1 MQNFLFYRKL
11 AIACSLI
18 IEKSIIIILLAL
30 KIAPL
35 MKYLTTIIISVFC
48 VLLLSG
54 QLVFAETALVSEKKL
69 QEKIKAVENLND
81 LDEQAKANL
90 FEIYSKTLDYLD
102 DIKTNKEMIRKYQ
115 DAIKNSPAKIKKLKK
130 QLAKLE
136 KHLEKHLE
144 KATAPADLE
153 KSTRGHP
160 LAELEQKLSSQSA
173 NLAAIE
179 AKNSDLGQRLNS
191 ETDSAPE
198 IRKQLI
204 ENNHELEQILEDKK
218 LLAAGVSSEQKKSAQ
233 WLLDAHVAALRSK
246 TKMLDLQLTSQPV
259 RVQRLK
265 LKKELSDHELKTM
278 RGKVQFLE
286 QQVDFKRSSEV
297 KKTQEIT
304 REEEKKA
311 QGKHPLIQSIAKL
324 NTELSEA
331 ISIRSKQLGE
341 LEAGDDKV
349 NKESKRLIEEQAS
362 TKRKLEIAGLN
373 HILGQVLLE
382 QKKALPDSKHYQKNL
397 KKREN
402 LLAESS
408 LQHLQYQE
416 ELRKLKHKKEYRAE
430 LMQSLPPEEQETIK
444 DDLKELLKTRRK
456 LLEKAI
462 SIDESYLQAIG
473 NLDFAEKKLLKIAN
487 SYSQLLD
494 EHLFWLRNASILNL
508 DNLKDIPRQVI
519 FFLSPSQL
527 LGFSNDFIYMVKNS
541 VNVLPVVFLIV
552 FLLIRKRR
560 IRALLINT
568 GHKTRKISHDSLLH
582 TVKAILYTFLL
593 AAPAP
598 VLVWLA
604 SRQLATT
611 PDLSNFSYSVANGLS
626 IIVSPLFSL
635 SFFRSMCIPGGLSEV
650 HFKWDEQLISGLR
663 KEMGRLMM
671 TFLPA
676 IFITAVLI
684 SSNENNVNSG
694 LGRLALF
701 VTLIT
706 FMIFFYR
713 LLKPESGFLYSVAS
727 KNPQGMFARYQRFWY
742 FLGLA
747 LVSGLIILAFIGY
760 VYTAGQLTASLIY
773 TLWFI
778 FALTVL
784 QQLSVRWLILTRRKF
799 ALKQAYEKRKAMQKQ
814 KQVQDDLDEENE
826 HIPDIEEPEID
837 MVSLSKETNKL
848 LNFVLFLLGVSGLI
862 AIWADVLPALGIF
875 EKVVLW
881 HHNGIVDGT
890 EKMLP
895 ITLWD
900 LMFSILIAIVTIV
913 GAKRLPAIVEILL
926 LQNTA
931 MESGNR
937 YTITTLINYTIMGI
951 GLFSIFN
958 IMGADWARFQWL
970 FAALSVG
977 IGFGLQE
984 IVANFISGLII
995 LFERPIRVG
1004 DYVSVGE
1011 NEGVV
1016 SRIQIRATTIMT
1028 RDRKELLVPNKEF
1041 ITGQLLNWS
1050 LSDPTTRLIIPVGV
1064 AYGSDIPKAKEL
1076 LIEAARENERVLS
1089 EPNPRVVFF
1098 NFGDNTLD
1106 LQLRCFI
1113 GDVDYRLNTISE
1125 INEVINEKFTA
1136 ANISI
1141 AFPQRDIHLD
1151 ISQPIDIRLQ
1161 GQTL

>member
-1 MQNFLFYRKL
+1 
-11 AIACSLI
+11 
-18 IEKSIIIILLAL
+18 
-30 KIAPL
+30 
-35 MKYLTTIIISVFC
+35 MKYHTM
-48 VLLLSG
+48 
-54 QLVFAETALVSEKKL
+54 LVFYVFSIFLLVTHTAFADTSLVSEKKL
-69 QEKIKAVENLND
+69 EDKIKAVENIKD
-81 LDEQAKANL
+81 MDEQTKTNL
-90 FEIYSKTLDYLD
+90 LEQYTKTQDYLD
-102 DIKTNKEMIRKYQ
+102 DIKASKQLIEKYQ
-115 DAIKNSPAKIKKLKK
+115 YAIKHSPAKIKKLKK
-130 QLAKLE
+130 QLLRLE
-136 KHLEKHLE
+136 KHLEKE
-144 KATAPADLE
+144 SAPENIE
-153 KSTRGHP
+153 KSTRGRI
-160 LAELEQKLSSQSA
+160 LADLEQKLSSESA
-173 NLAAIE
+173 SLAAIE
-179 AKNSDLGQRLNS
+179 AKNSDLGQRLADES
-191 ETDSAPE
+191 DSAAE

-204 ENNHELEQILEDKK
+204 SNNHELEQLLEDKK
-218 LLAAGVSSEQKKSAQ
+218 LVSAGVGPEQKKSSQ

-259 RVQRLK
+259 RVQLLQ
-265 LKKELSDHELKTM
+265 LKKELSDHELKKI
-278 RGKVQFLE
+278 RNRVQFLE
-286 QQVDFKRSSEV
+286 QQVNFKRSSEV

-311 QGKHPLIQSIAKL
+311 QGKHPLIQLIAKL

-331 ISIRSKQLGE
+331 ITIRSKQLGE

-373 HILGQVLLE
+373 QILGQVLLE
-382 QKKALPDSKHYQKNL
+382 QKKALPDSKLYLKNL
-397 KKREN
+397 KKREA

-416 ELRKLKHKKEYRAE
+416 ELRKLKHKKEYMAE
-430 LMQSLPPEEQETIK
+430 LMQDLSPEEQDIIK
-444 DDLKELLKTRRK
+444 GDLKELLKTRRK

-473 NLDFAEKKLLKIAN
+473 NLDFAEKKLLIIAD
-487 SYSQLLD
+487 SYSHLLD

-508 DNLKDIPRQVI
+508 DNIKDIPRQII

-527 LGFSNDFIYMVKNS
+527 LGFTNDFIYMIKNS
-541 VNVLPVVFLIV
+541 MNMLPAGLLII
-552 FLLIRKRR
+552 FLLIKKRR
-560 IRALLINT
+560 IRDLLINT
-568 GHKTRKISHDSLLH
+568 GQKTRKISHDSLLH

-598 VLVWLA
+598 VLVWLI

-611 PDLSNFSYSVANGLS
+611 PDLSNFSYAVANGLN
-626 IIVSPLFSL
+626 IIVTPLFSL
-635 SFFRSMCIPGGLSEV
+635 NFFRSMCIPGGLSEV
-650 HFKWDEQLISGLR
+650 HFKWDEQLIAGLR

-676 IFITAVLI
+676 IFITAVLM

-694 LGRLALF
+694 LGRLSLF

-713 LLKPESGFLYSVAS
+713 LLKPENGFLSSVAN
-727 KNPQGMFARYQRFWY
+727 KNPDGVFARYQRFWY
-742 FLGLA
+742 FLGLT
-747 LVSGLIILAFIGY
+747 LVSGLIVLAYIGY

-778 FALTVL
+778 FALTIL

-799 ALKQAYEKRKAMQKQ
+799 ALKQAYEKRKAAQKL
-814 KQVQDDLDEENE
+814 KQIQDVVDEENE

-837 MVSLSKETNKL
+837 MISLGKESTKL
-848 LNFVLFLLGVSGLI
+848 LNFVLFLLGASGLVV
-862 AIWADVLPALGIF
+862 IWADVLPALGIF

-881 HHNGIVDGT
+881 HHQGIVDGT

-895 ITLWD
+895 VTLWD
-900 LMFSILIAIVTIV
+900 LMFSILVAIVTIV

-926 LQNTA
+926 LQNTS
-931 MESGNR
+931 MGSGNR

-951 GLFSIFN
+951 GLFSVFN

-1064 AYGSDIPKAKEL
+1064 AYGSDIPKAKQL
-1076 LIEAARENERVLS
+1076 LIDAAVENERVLK
-1089 EPNPRVVFF
+1089 EPSPRVVFF

-1113 GDVDYRLNTISE
+1113 GNVDFRLNTISE
-1125 INEVINEKFTA
+1125 INEVINEKFNA
-1136 ANISI
+1136 AGISI
-1141 AFPQRDIHLD
+1141 AFPQRDVHLD